1 MKNNIDIENLKFPI
15 GRFVCPP
22 EISAKNLEDWKAT
35 LKAFPKELKA
45 VTENLSVTELNW
57 TYRPDGWKI
66 KQVIHHLADSH
77 MNAFIRIKLVLT
89 EDTPVIR
96 PYEEALWAAL
106 TDGLSNDIHS
116 SLKIIEGVHERW
128 SYVLEK
134 LSEKEWDKMY
144 FHPEHQRLFSVKEAL
159 GIYDWH
165 CNHHLAHIEQALLHK
180 GAFNN

>member
-35 LKAFPKELKA
+35 LKAFPKELKT
-45 VTENLSVTELNW
+45 VTENLSVTKLNW